1 MGGSGEEEQP
11 PIEEASLTLGE
22 KLHIVL
28 FWSFWG
34 LGEGGGCAHDRYLQ
48 NYWMY
53 GNEIF
58 TG

>member
-28 FWSFWG
+28 FWSSVSF
-34 LGEGGGCAHDRYLQ
+34 GGGGRGPSSISPKLLDVWQ
-48 NYWMY
+48 
-53 GNEIF
+53 
-58 TG
+58 